1 MMLVRLAAQELE
13 KRLPAEHLPEMA
25 RVPLHTVILRIKQ
38 CDHGSPKEMLVSP
51 LFNCGY
57 K

>member
-38 CDHGSPKEMLVSP
+38 CDHGSPKEMLVSTI
-51 LFNCGY
+51 L
-57 K
+57 